1 MYPVSAVF
9 FVDSRLPD
17 TGRAGEPVN
26 HRGPD
31 AVHPKDA
38 STVPDSELPLVPAT
52 EFEPGLCDDV
62 PSHRKTPVKA
72 NTRREQNIIKDS
84 HYCIRRKD
92 ACHIISEN
100 YSYKTE
106 TYYTILSYEL
116 EGKKVR
122 PSSRAILDAYVVPI
136 CLERAKQGGIPV
148 CEWGISQGY
157 VPLPALLYGLNY
169 FATTSDFFVVHDN
182 EKAKEVIKHITNIG
196 KYPFC
201 YQKLGDGATIHSC
214 VGIFGKTAI
223 SWSPAAGIAEKVY
236 ECFRIPLVTM
246 VFVKTGEQMLL
257 SSLAPTRYSQLTADE
272 RTLLA
277 AYLSNQEFL

>member
-1 MYPVSAVF
+1 MSPRVSDIAHAK
-9 FVDSRLPD
+9 DD
-17 TGRAGEPVN
+17 RA
-26 HRGPD
+26 
-31 AVHPKDA
+31 A
-38 STVPDSELPLVPAT
+38 PDSEILLVPAT
-52 EFEPGLCDDV
+52 GYEPGLCDEGQ
-62 PSHRKTPVKA
+62 SGRKIHVKA
-72 NTRREQNIIKDS
+72 NARREQNIIKDS
-84 HYCIRRKD
+84 HYSIRRND

-148 CEWGISQGY
+148 CEWGISPGY

-169 FATTSDFFVVHDN
+169 FATTSDFFEVHDN

-201 YQKLGDGATIHSC
+201 YRKLGVGATIHSC
-214 VGIFGKTAI
+214 VGIFGKTAT
-223 SWSPAAGIAEKVY
+223 SGSPVASIAEKVY
-236 ECFRIPLVTM
+236 ECFQIPLVTM
-246 VFVKTGEQMLL
+246 VFVKTGEHLLL
-257 SSLAPTRYSQLTADE
+257 SSLAPTRYSQLTGDE
-272 RTLLA
+272 RALLS

>member
-1 MYPVSAVF
+1 VQSV
-9 FVDSRLPD
+9 
-17 TGRAGEPVN
+17 
-26 HRGPD
+26 
-31 AVHPKDA
+31 
-38 STVPDSELPLVPAT
+38 
-52 EFEPGLCDDV
+52 
-62 PSHRKTPVKA
+62 RKIQGKA
-72 NTRREQNIIKDS
+72 NARREQHIIKDS
-84 HYCIRRKD
+84 YYCIRRND

-106 TYYTILSYEL
+106 TYYTILSSEL

-122 PSSRAILDAYVVPI
+122 PSSQAILDAYVEPL

-169 FATTSDFFVVHDN
+169 FATTSDFFEIHDN
-182 EKAKEVIKHITNIG
+182 STAKEVIKHITNLG

-214 VGIFGKTAI
+214 VGIFGKTAA
-223 SWSPAAGIAEKVY
+223 SLATVASIAEKVY
-236 ECFRIPLVTM
+236 DCFQIPLVTM
-246 VFVKTGEQMLL
+246 VLIKTGDQLML
-257 SSLAPTRYSQLTADE
+257 SSLAPTRYSQLSGDE
-272 RTLLA
+272 RTLLE